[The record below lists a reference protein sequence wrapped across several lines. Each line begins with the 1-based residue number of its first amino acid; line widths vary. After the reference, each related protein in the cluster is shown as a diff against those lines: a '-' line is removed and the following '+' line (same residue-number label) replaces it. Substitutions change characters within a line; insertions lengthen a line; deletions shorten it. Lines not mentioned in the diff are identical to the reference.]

1 MKTTVSVLAIMFAT
15 SVAAQAETT
24 HTHPAPASPV
34 SASVEFEV
42 TKNTADKYVGKTTL
56 DLEISGTGPAFGG
69 ISFTATPNTSV
80 GVEEWHIGTTVAG
93 ATVSLGKQG
102 DLFPSAGLET
112 VGSTTLAN
120 PTVNESVMVTMG
132 NLSAMAGFEG
142 LSTDVTDLDNLQVAY
157 NLELGAIDTT
167 VAMDYNTDTE
177 AKAYGVSS
185 SLDLT
190 TDLSIGGTAT
200 YAADKLGYEVNANAG
215 VISLFA
221 NGDEDNTLQNIGAG
235 IKGSLNGLDLY
246 AEASYDTDAEDLTP
260 AIGASF

>member
-1 MKTTVSVLAIMFAT
+1 MLMAT
-15 SVAAQAETT
+15 SVAHADGTT

-34 SASVEFEV
+34 SASVEFDV
-42 TKNTADKYVGKTTL
+42 TKNTTTDKYVGKTTL
-56 DLEISGTGPAFGG
+56 GFELEGTGPAFGG
-69 ISFTATPNTSV
+69 IELKAVDGTISV
-80 GVEEWHIGTTVAG
+80 GDWNIGTAVAN

-132 NLSAMAGFEG
+132 NLSAMAGFDG
-142 LSTDVTDLDNLQVAY
+142 LTTDVTDLDNLQVAY

-200 YAADKLGYEVNANAG
+200 YAADKLAYEVNANAG

-221 NGDEDNTLQNIGAG
+221 DGDEDNTLQHIGAG
-235 IKGSLNGLDLY
+235 VKGSLNGLDLY
-246 AEASYDTDAEDLTP
+246 AEASYDTDAESLTP
-260 AIGASF
+260 AIGASFKF

>member
-1 MKTTVSVLAIMFAT
+1 MLMAA
-15 SVAAQAETT
+15 SVASADGTT
-24 HTHPAPASPV
+24 HTHPAPTSPV
-34 SASVEFEV
+34 SASVEFDV

-56 DLEISGTGPAFGG
+56 GFELEGTGPAFGG
-69 ISFTATPNTSV
+69 IELKAVDGTISV
-80 GVEEWHIGTTVAG
+80 GDWNIGTAVAN

-132 NLSAMAGFEG
+132 NLSAMAGFDG
-142 LSTDVTDLDNLQVAY
+142 LTTDVTDLDNLQVAY

-200 YAADKLGYEVNANAG
+200 YAADKLAYEVNANAG

-221 NGDEDNTLQNIGAG
+221 DGDEDNTLQHIGAG
-235 IKGSLNGLDLY
+235 VKGSLNGLDLY
-246 AEASYDTDAEDLTP
+246 AEASYDTDAESLTP
-260 AIGASF
+260 AIGASFKF